1 MVASGDINGGTVRNE
16 EETRRKTYYR
26 RLTRK
31 FVWITLICSI
41 FPLLLVGWGINIHYT
56 RFSKSRMIDTFQT
69 QVEYHRKMIELFLR
83 ERSSK
88 LQLVAA
94 THSKEF
100 LKHPTHLA
108 HVFEIMN
115 REHRSIS
122 DLGVIDGEG
131 RHLAYIGPYDLMDK
145 NYREAF
151 WFKQVMERGLFISD
165 MFLGFRKVPHFIIA
179 VRRMEKGEKWI
190 LRATV
195 DTEYFRSLVEN
206 VRIGKTGEVYLL
218 NRQGIF
224 QTSPRFSG
232 RIMEKTPFGIET
244 VHEGIKIRERE
255 AKQEGAS
262 RSFPRQIMA
271 QVWLK
276 EPRWLLVVSQD
287 YAEAF
292 DEVNHANYAVLIFL
306 HLGALTILIV
316 SILTAKHLIN
326 VIKGRDQ
333 DADALNRQLLQ
344 AGKLAS
350 IGELSAGVAHEI
362 NNPLA
367 IILTERQI
375 LLDSMQRKPG
385 GNGQFMD
392 QLKNSLSQIDVQVHR
407 CKRITQNLLRFARRT
422 KSVLETLDLNGFIQ
436 EVIELMERE
445 ARVSGIK
452 FFSQWDENLPPILS
466 DPSQLQ
472 QVFLNLITNAIDA
485 HEGKPYGSV
494 RIVTEADPQKERVK
508 ITFSDTGSGIPPE
521 IMDKL
526 FDPFFTTKPV
536 GKGNGLGL
544 TICYSIVRNLG
555 GELTVESEVGTGT
568 TFSIFLPYKPPPEL
582 ERTIEEA
589 DEQAAVHSS

>member
-1 MVASGDINGGTVRNE
+1 MVALKGTNGGAFYRE
-16 EETRRKTYYR
+16 EEARRKTYYR

-31 FVWITLICSI
+31 FVWITLLGAIL
-41 FPLLLVGWGINIHYT
+41 PLLLVGWGINIHYT

-94 THSKEF
+94 THSKSF
-100 LKHPTHLA
+100 LKQHASLA

-115 REHRSIS
+115 RENRSIT

-131 RHLAYIGPYDLMDK
+131 RHLAYIGPYDLMNK
-145 NYREAF
+145 NYRNAF
-151 WFKQVMERGLFISD
+151 WFQQVMERGLFVSD

-179 VRRMEKGEKWI
+179 VRRIENGEKWI

-218 NRQGIF
+218 NREGIF

-232 RIMEKTPFGIET
+232 RIMERAPFDLEM
-244 VHEGIKIRERE
+244 VHEGIKIRKME
-255 AKQEGAS
+255 AKQKDTS
-262 RSFPRQIMA
+262 HPFPRQIMA

-276 EPRWLLVVSQD
+276 GPRWLLVVSQD

-306 HLGALTILIV
+306 HLSALTMLIV
-316 SILTAKHLIN
+316 SILTTKHLIN

-333 DADALNRQLLQ
+333 EADALNKQLLQ

-375 LLDSMQRKPG
+375 LLDSMAHSQG
-385 GNGQFMD
+385 GNG
-392 QLKNSLSQIDVQVHR
+392 
-407 CKRITQNLLRFARRT
+407 
-422 KSVLETLDLNGFIQ
+422 
-436 EVIELMERE
+436 
-445 ARVSGIK
+445 
-452 FFSQWDENLPPILS
+452 
-466 DPSQLQ
+466 
-472 QVFLNLITNAIDA
+472 
-485 HEGKPYGSV
+485 
-494 RIVTEADPQKERVK
+494 
-508 ITFSDTGSGIPPE
+508 
-521 IMDKL
+521 
-526 FDPFFTTKPV
+526 
-536 GKGNGLGL
+536 
-544 TICYSIVRNLG
+544 
-555 GELTVESEVGTGT
+555 
-568 TFSIFLPYKPPPEL
+568 
-582 ERTIEEA
+582 
-589 DEQAAVHSS
+589 